1 MSPDQI
7 LRIMIGLLFIG
18 LVVQVTS
25 YRRRAQAGESYNL
38 AREGWAVAIPLR
50 IAGLALWLYL
60 PLYVF
65 LPRQMVWSTL
75 PLPALLRWLAFAVAA
90 LLVPPF
96 VHWAQSSLSRNVTTT
111 VITKEHHQLVME
123 GPYRYLRH
131 PLYTAGLIYFLAMS
145 LATGSW
151 FLLLSILIV
160 GAVLLM
166 RTPQEEAELIERF
179 GDQYRQYMKRT
190 GRFFPRFGSRS

>member
-96 VHWAQSSLSRNVTTT
+96 VHWAQSSLGRNVTTT